1 MASTA
6 SLQEKFN
13 AAVKAIQRLP
23 NDGTFQPSNEMKLTF
38 YGLYKQATAGP
49 CKEPRPSVF
58 SYINRA
64 KWDAWDRCRS
74 MTKEAAMAAY
84 IDEIRKILET
94 MPQTNEV
101 LEFTQLIGPFYEF
114 VDDQTEENQP
124 ISLLKKKSHHTNIK
138 KKKQNTLGSV
148 VNGTGENN
156 HDEYPMNHTNGPIQT
171 KVSSGNGPAPSSSPS
186 SSSSSISS
194 SDADE
199 FYDDPP
205 DRLSLNPGI
214 SNDEMISKDN
224 IQTNEPSSTSNVP
237 SEQPSNST
245 TRHRPHVY
253 GGQDGLNHPVHRS
266 TRGGNHSNE
275 VHGSSTHS
283 SYRHQ
288 NPSDGARNSFSSV
301 ASAGGGNGRHPNN
314 NYNKETQ
321 RAILAALTKLQRDRE
336 LSPQLHRSS
345 KSNTLSRWLPLAGL
359 RRRAI
364 AFILLWPFFV
374 FALIRLFLRARI
386 IIRKTFFSIMTSI
399 TSGSDSEHLGIPKA
413 VFVEDV
419 DSFMQQPENDSTDAV
434 IRRLDDLNSKY
445 RFMEMNLLQKK
456 KRLRGKLP
464 DIQICLDMVEQ
475 LRKYR
480 ENGTN
485 METNFLLAH
494 NLYGKATIP
503 PTDKVCLWLG
513 ANVMLEYTMDEAEE
527 LLRGNQKTAQT
538 TLEKVDEDLDFL
550 RDQITTTE
558 VNMAR
563 LHNWAVKQRQQN
575 KK

>member
-253 GGQDGLNHPVHRS
+253 GGQDGLNHPVQRS

-386 IIRKTFFSIMTSI
+386 II
-399 TSGSDSEHLGIPKA
+399 
-413 VFVEDV
+413 
-419 DSFMQQPENDSTDAV
+419 
-434 IRRLDDLNSKY
+434 RLDDLNSKY